1 MSYAHITTD
10 LPLADIGLPMILF
23 MLENPELD
31 IESMYC
37 YSI

>member
-1 MSYAHITTD
+1 MPYAHTTSD
-10 LPLADIGLPMILF
+10 LPLADIGLAMVLF

-37 YSI
+37 YAI